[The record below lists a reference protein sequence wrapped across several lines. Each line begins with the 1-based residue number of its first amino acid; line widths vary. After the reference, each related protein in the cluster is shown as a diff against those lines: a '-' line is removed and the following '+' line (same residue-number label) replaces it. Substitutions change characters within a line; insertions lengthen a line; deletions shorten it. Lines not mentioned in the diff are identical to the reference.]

1 MTDKRHILHALLGA
15 FSILVMGVVA
25 GVALDRVVL
34 IPRHAMSS
42 PVGRP
47 LATPMDH
54 EEVLAELVSELDLTD
69 EQAGQVHGIFARHQP
84 TVDRAWE
91 TARSALLAAIASA
104 TAEIDRILDADQRER
119 MHEWLEVRHGG
130 AAIHGL
136 NRTP

>member
-1 MTDKRHILHALLGA
+1 MTDGRHILHALLGA
-15 FSILVMGVVA
+15 LSILIMGVVA

-34 IPRHAMSS
+34 IPRHAMASS
-42 PVGRP
+42 VARP

-54 EEVLAELVSELDLTD
+54 EEVLAELGVELGLTD
-69 EQAGQVHGIFARHQP
+69 DQARQVHAIFARHQP

-91 TARSALLAAIASA
+91 TARAALLEAIAGA
-104 TAEIDRILDADQRER
+104 TAEIDLVLNADQRER
-119 MHEWLEVRHGG
+119 MHEWLELRHGD